1 MMRPTGLLKA
11 VFVLSVVHSMFA
23 EIADAQQQGIQFG
36 PVRIAAVGQQPA
48 APTLPRAPFPP
59 LNEAQKKYLD
69 DILGYWQFSSNKIEN
84 YRCQFQ
90 RWEYDPVFG
99 PKDTFKTYSQ
109 GEIRYQSPDKGLFKV
124 EKIVHYTPPR
134 AQGEQPQ
141 YVERPDVSGE
151 HWICDGKSIFEF
163 DYQKKRLVE
172 RELPP
177 EMQGKGIVDGPLP
190 FLFGADAEKIK
201 ARFWVHVI
209 TPAEAKGEYWLEAFP
224 KSRED
229 AANYKMVHVIIDEK
243 DFLPKA
249 IRVFDRNFD
258 PHSNNAYTTFM
269 FDKREVNPLFDLDKL
284 AIWKKAFYRPSTPSG
299 WERVV
304 E

>member
-1 MMRPTGLLKA
+1 MMRPIRWFTA
-11 VFVLSVVHSMFA
+11 VSVLVVVLATLAASA
-23 EIADAQQQGIQFG
+23 SAQQQGFQFG
-36 PVRIAAVGQQPA
+36 PVRIAAVSQQI
-48 APTLPRAPFPP
+48 APTAPRVPFPP
-59 LNEAQKKYLD
+59 LTPDEQKYLD
-69 DILGYWQFSSNKIEN
+69 EVLKYWEFSSNKIEL

-99 PKDTFKTYSQ
+99 PRDTFKTYSA
-109 GEIRYQSPDKGLFKV
+109 GEIRYEKPDKGLFKV

-141 YVERPDVSGE
+141 YVERPDVYGE

-172 RELPP
+172 RALPP
-177 EMQGKGIVDGPLP
+177 EMQGKSIVDGPLP
-190 FLFGADAEKIK
+190 FLFGAEAEKIK
-201 ARFWVHVI
+201 QRFWIHVI

-224 KSRED
+224 KTRED

-243 DFLPKA
+243 DYLPKA

-258 PHSNNAYTTFM
+258 PRTNNAYTTFM
-269 FDKREVNPLFDLDKL
+269 FDKREVINPRFDLEKL
-284 AIWKKAFYRPSTPSG
+284 AIWKRAFYRPSTPSG